1 MYDWCVLHSS
11 PPLSSFYLSSTILTS
26 PSYIRHLIY
35 YRIMLSSTLLYS
47 TLLYST
53 QFPSRMARLRSSSPL
68 LSSPLSRT
76 SYLTLYSTLFYSTLL
91 YFPLGREDC
100 VLPRGVQRV
109 SEHRTIS
116 AVKRRQ
122 HKHHRQGTLLHY
134 NKLYCSSSLIK
145 VFNFFNW
152 FCRLLFLSIVYFL
165 FIYLFNTFHLNS
177 SVQYLR

>member
-1 MYDWCVLHSS
+1 VYHWCVLHSS
-11 PPLSSFYLSSTILTS
+11 PPLSSLYLSSTILTS
-26 PSYIRHLIY
+26 PSYIRHLIC

-47 TLLYST
+47 TLLHST

-76 SYLTLYSTLFYSTLL
+76 SYLTSYSTLFYSTLL
-91 YFPLGREDC
+91 YFPLGRQDC

-134 NKLYCSSSLIK
+134 NKLYCSLSIIK
-145 VFNFFNW
+145 MFNFLIDFV
-152 FCRLLFLSIVYFL
+152 VYFFVYCL
-165 FIYLFNTFHLNS
+165 FFIHLFNTFHLNS
-177 SVQYLR
+177 SVQYLQ